1 MTTSSL
7 NTGVLSASSLTY
19 TGRNRINAVSLFGNG
34 TNTATLDI
42 YDNTS
47 AAGKVAVRVQVRASD
62 YQNHVIFTQPVLME
76 NGIFNQLTGTGAN
89 YILYYG
95 A

>member
-89 YILYYG
+89 YIVYY
-95 A
+95 AA

>member
-7 NTGVLSASSLTY
+7 NTGLQTASTLTY

-42 YDNTS
+42 YDNTTAS
-47 AAGKVAVRVQVRASD
+47 GKVAVRVQVRSSD

-76 NGIFNQLTGTGAN
+76 NGIYNSLTGTGAT
-89 YILYYG
+89 YIVYY
-95 A
+95 AA

>member
-1 MTTSSL
+1 MTSSL
-7 NTGVLSASSLTY
+7 NTGVLSANSLTA

-47 AAGKVAVRVQVRASD
+47 ATGKIAVRVQVRASD
-62 YQNHVIFTQPVLME
+62 YQNHVIFTQPVLMD
-76 NGIFNQLTGTGAN
+76 NGIYNQLTGTGAN
-89 YILYYG
+89 YIVYYG

>member
-42 YDNTS
+42 YDNTT
-47 AAGKVAVRVQVRASD
+47 ATGKVAVRVQVRTSD

-76 NGIFNQLTGTGAN
+76 NGIYNNLVGTGAT
-89 YILYYG
+89 YIVYYG